1 MPASEPLPAGALQTQ
16 ISRYLNELKRAG
28 ASEHSVLAYESD
40 LRQFLHYL
48 SPPDL
53 APPAPEAID
62 VLILRE
68 WLAGLYRDDLSAVT
82 IRRKLAAVRGLFK
95 FLLREG
101 LIPVNVAKLVR
112 TPKAPKKLPEVM
124 TAEQVNG
131 LIDGV
136 AAGKMERPHPAR
148 DRAIFEVLYGCGL
161 RVSELSGMNLEDIDR
176 SEGWLRVRGKG
187 RKERQVPLPRQAA
200 ESVERYLGE
209 RPIVRD
215 EHAVFLN
222 HRGSRLTQRGI
233 SLIVKL
239 YSTYLTGDP
248 SVHPHSFRHAY
259 ATHLLSAGADLRA
272 IQELLGHSRLSTTQ
286 KYTQVS
292 LTDLMAVY
300 DKAHPKA

>member
-1 MPASEPLPAGALQTQ
+1 MPASRLETE
-16 ISRYLNELKRAG
+16 ISRYLDELKRTG
-28 ASEHSVLAYESD
+28 ASEHSVLAYDSD

-53 APPAPEAID
+53 APPEPEAID

-68 WLAGLYRDDLSAVT
+68 WLAGLYRDELSAVT

-136 AAGKMERPHPAR
+136 GDAEMERPYPAR

-161 RVSELSGMNLEDIDR
+161 RVSELSGLNLEDIDR
-176 SEGWLRVRGKG
+176 SEGWVRVRGKG

-200 ESVERYLGE
+200 ESLERYLSE

-222 HRGSRLTQRGI
+222 HRGGRLTQRGI
-233 SLIVKL
+233 SLIVKF
-239 YSTYLTGDP
+239 YSTCLADDP